1 MNIRKNID
9 YSAMFAALDVALNAG
24 LPQMKLCCE
33 LGRMV
38 CCGSEKGAAVAAA
51 EHLHSRFPDAS
62 GFSPRNLR
70 RMREFYRM
78 YEDTPELLTLAM
90 EISWTQNVV
99 ILEADMEPDERRWY
113 LRAADRFG
121 WSKAELQR
129 KIDSDAH
136 LEIQLDG
143 SGFSA
148 ILSVMVMSWS
158 VRSMIRILFL
168 CHGNICR
175 SPMAEFIMKDLV
187 KKAGLEQSIQI
198 ESAATSTEEIGN
210 PVYPPARRKLS
221 EHGIDCSGKRARQ
234 LLNSDYEKYDLL
246 IGMDRANLRSMYRIC
261 GGDFADKMH
270 LLMDFTHRPG
280 EVADPWYT
288 DDFDTTWRDVEEGC
302 RGLLHHIQLQS
313 AIHGGDF

>member
-1 MNIRKNID
+1 MSGAGIFVPLAV
-9 YSAMFAALDVALNAG
+9 SAGQRQNS
-24 LPQMKLCCE
+24 
-33 LGRMV
+33 R
-38 CCGSEKGAAVAAA
+38 EKSI
-51 EHLHSRFPDAS
+51 LTPIWKSNS
-62 GFSPRNLR
+62 TNLR
-70 RMREFYRM
+70 
-78 YEDTPELLTLAM
+78 
-90 EISWTQNVV
+90 
-99 ILEADMEPDERRWY
+99 
-113 LRAADRFG
+113 
-121 WSKAELQR
+121 
-129 KIDSDAH
+129 
-136 LEIQLDG
+136 
-143 SGFSA
+143 FSA
-148 ILSVMVMSWS
+148 ILSVIVMSWS
-158 VRSMIRILFL
+158 VQSMIRILFL

-270 LLMDFTHRPG
+270 LLMDFTDRPG

-302 RGLLHHIQLQS
+302 RGLLRHIQLQPTS
-313 AIHGGDF
+313 HGGAF